1 MALPESGWWASAWN
15 ARTSPMDSK
24 PIMTRSKTCR
34 SHQITSLLTVLP
46 KAQVETE
53 ERDTVGTER
62 DLPFS
67 RTHLFTS
74 QIRGFAEG
82 HTVTLR
88 ANIVAREILIG
99 SLLYGRQRGSRRAG
113 HLAVQ
118 QANLQTAVLGR
129 IPRS

>member
-1 MALPESGWWASAWN
+1 
-15 ARTSPMDSK
+15 
-24 PIMTRSKTCR
+24 MTRPKTCH
-34 SHQITSLLTVLP
+34 SHQSTPLLTVLP

-53 ERDTVGTER
+53 KRDTFGTER

-74 QIRGFAEG
+74 EIRDFAEG

-88 ANIVAREILIG
+88 ANIVAREILTG
-99 SLLYGRQRGSRRAG
+99 SPLYRCQSGLRRAG
-113 HLAVQ
+113 NLAFQ
-118 QANLQTAVLGR
+118 QANLQSAVLEQ